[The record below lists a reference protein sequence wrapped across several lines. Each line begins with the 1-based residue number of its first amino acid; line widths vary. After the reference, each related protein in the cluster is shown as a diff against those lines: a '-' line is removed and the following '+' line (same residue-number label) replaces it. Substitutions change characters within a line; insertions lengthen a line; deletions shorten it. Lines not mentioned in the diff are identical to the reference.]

1 MSEEIKNTNIPS
13 EEKND
18 WKKWLKVGGI
28 LCAIAGASALVL
40 TSLNLL
46 TAPIIEQNNAK
57 KQAGGYVEIF
67 SNWAANSDPVTIDGN
82 DNLAEYRIAYSDTAK
97 TQQIGYIYTSKSISV
112 KSYGSIKAM
121 VGISGET
128 DSPVLGKVYL
138 VEDGLSYKTQFETGY
153 VNPYNANPSE
163 TTLNNVKCGATFG
176 AEALQEIINAARD
189 HYSSIGDS
197 FKEDLANDIKEIWG
211 EDAGFSVDNSKT
223 ENVTGTY
230 IKKSYS
236 FYEDDTMT
244 GEIGRLYSAK
254 YKGDTG
260 DIYITVGFG
269 EGDKLGKLVITNS
282 TLADTTSLDAY
293 VSAYNANPS
302 EETLNATNGTDS
314 EKVKTMVTE
323 AKDALTTAGGLKST
337 SAYFDKVISKKNA
350 SGEDVYT
357 SVSEPT
363 ALAKDATK
371 KVNVL
376 RYWSFAKDGNE
387 VAKVYKIQSIMS
399 AKTFTT
405 IESDS
410 VFLLTIT
417 GSKESPALGKMTL
430 MKNEVGNGL
439 DSKIEKYFE
448 SFDGSQT
455 VEGVKGSGATYTLK
469 AVWEGIEAAKAL
481 YSAE

>member
-28 LCAIAGASALVL
+28 LCAIAGASALIL

-67 SNWAANSDPVTIDGN
+67 SNWAANSDPVAIEGN

-112 KSYGSIKAM
+112 KSYGNITAM

-153 VNPYNANPSE
+153 VNPYNANPGE
-163 TTLNNVKCGATFG
+163 ATLNNVKCGATFG
-176 AEALQEIINAARD
+176 AEALQGIINSARD

-211 EDAGFSVDNSKT
+211 EDAGFAVDNSKT
-223 ENVTGTY
+223 ESVTGTY

-236 FYEDDTMT
+236 FYEDDTLT

-254 YKGDTG
+254 YKGDAG

-269 EGDKLGKLVITNS
+269 EGDKLGKLVVTKN
-282 TLADTTSLDAY
+282 TLADTTSLNAY
-293 VSAYNANPS
+293 VTAYNANPS
-302 EETLNATNGTDS
+302 DETLNATNGSDS
-314 EKVKTMVTE
+314 EKVKAMVTE
-323 AKDALTTAGGLKST
+323 AKDALTTSGGLKTT
-337 SAYFDKVISKKNA
+337 SAYFGKIISKDA
-350 SGEDVYT
+350 YT
-357 SVSEPT
+357 SFSEPT
-363 ALAKDATK
+363 AITKDSTK

-387 VAKVYKIQSIMS
+387 VAKVYKIQSIMH

-405 IESDS
+405 IDSDS
-410 VFLLTIT
+410 VFLLTIS
-417 GSKESPALGKMTL
+417 GSKASPALGKMTL

-439 DSKIEKYFE
+439 DSTIEKYFD

-455 VEGVKGSGATYTLK
+455 VDEVKGSNATYTLK